1 MHLNETV
8 LLHTAD
14 HIAQVTHWWEAVPV
28 QVRGS
33 QQLQQGFQQQ
43 QRPSEARANPPGSGR
58 GELMPKTYFLDQ
70 E

>member
-1 MHLNETV
+1 MSCHFLEYNW
-8 LLHTAD
+8 
-14 HIAQVTHWWEAVPV
+14 QVAYRGEAVPL

>member
-8 LLHTAD
+8 LLHTD

-43 QRPSEARANPPGSGR
+43 QRQGEARADPQGPG
-58 GELMPKTYFLDQ
+58 EYLY
-70 E
+70 